1 MGLQNEKTCNDGEVH
16 LLTDHRP
23 LPLPVLD
30 YSSRQG
36 TDTPIVID
44 GGAWQWR
51 AGWAGQDQPALA
63 FRSVL
68 AKTRREK
75 GRESE
80 LLVGSDISNIEAVRH
95 ALKSPYDRDV
105 VTHYETFERLF
116 DHAFSKL
123 GLDSE
128 GRSVVRLLKLS
139 PQLKKIKT
147 CLCVRE
153 SRRLSGSRMLYA

>member
-1 MGLQNEKTCNDGEVH
+1 MSDENKNFGIDGEVH
-16 LLTDHRP
+16 LLADHRP
-23 LPLPVLD
+23 SPLPVLD
-30 YSSRQG
+30 YSRMRN

-51 AGWAGQDQPALA
+51 AGWAGQAHPALA

-80 LLVGSDISNIEAVRH
+80 LLVGSDIVNIEAVRH

-105 VTHYETFERLF
+105 VTHYETSERLF
-116 DHAFSKL
+116 DHAFTKL

-128 GRSVVRLLKLS
+128 GRSDCCSHLSKRL
-139 PQLKKIKT
+139 
-147 CLCVRE
+147 
-153 SRRLSGSRMLYA
+153 RRKSWRFSTNFVL

>member
-1 MGLQNEKTCNDGEVH
+1 MSDEDKNFGIDGEVH
-16 LLTDHRP
+16 LLADHRP
-23 LPLPVLD
+23 SPLSVLD
-30 YSSRQG
+30 YSRMRN

-51 AGWAGQDQPALA
+51 AGWAGQAHPALA

-80 LLVGSDISNIEAVRH
+80 LLVGSDIVNIEAVRH

-105 VTHYETFERLF
+105 VTHYETSERLF
-116 DHAFSKL
+116 DHAFAKL

-128 GRSVVRLLKLS
+128 GRFDS
-139 PQLKKIKT
+139 
-147 CLCVRE
+147 
-153 SRRLSGSRMLYA
+153 